1 MELFI
6 RKNEAANV
14 RSYIFNYMSDKNLI
28 KQFWKISNN
37 NPVRDFTKE
46 MMVHK
51 DDFIRFVD
59 KRITKNNDKI
69 LYSGNVQFEAIIQ
82 PVYGNRSILYKLI
95 VSHLGV

>member
-1 MELFI
+1 MAHRFTCGEKKI
-6 RKNEAANV
+6 WQNIEKSQN
-14 RSYIFNYMSDKNLI
+14 IMKLI
-28 KQFWKISNN
+28 A
-37 NPVRDFTKE
+37 VRDFTKE

-82 PVYGNRSILYKLI
+82 PV
-95 VSHLGV
+95 